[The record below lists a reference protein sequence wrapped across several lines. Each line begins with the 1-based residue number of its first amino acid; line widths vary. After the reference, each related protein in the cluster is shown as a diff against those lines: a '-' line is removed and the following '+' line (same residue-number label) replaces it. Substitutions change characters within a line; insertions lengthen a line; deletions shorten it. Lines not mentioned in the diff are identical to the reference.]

1 MNHKTVSRMI
11 LLPRTIGLIYLLFL
25 MLFSFDVF
33 NSAAVTANEI
43 LAFAIHSLPSVILLI
58 LMIVTW
64 HRPLWAGALFVA
76 FAGVITAV
84 FHTYGSMDMLI
95 LITLPPVVAAVLF
108 FATDQRTRRLLKK
121 EAELPQET
129 TEMNEEDTPSE
140 ES

>member
-1 MNHKTVSRMI
+1 MNHKTVSRLI

-33 NSAAVTANEI
+33 NNAAVTANEI

-64 HRPLWAGALFVA
+64 HRPLWAGVVFVA

-84 FHTYGSMDMLI
+84 FHTYGSMDTLI

-108 FATDQRTRRLLKK
+108 FATYQRTRRLHKK
-121 EAELPQET
+121 EAALPQERS
-129 TEMNEEDTPSE
+129 EMQEEEPSE